1 MTSERGQGGVG
12 VGSQAPPRQVDPRQ
26 APPRQVDPRQ
36 VDPRQ
41 VDFVPVGLRSS
52 SCPSLPQ
59 GESPKG
65 DIYFRPRHEGNIE
78 GQCKVFEAA
87 AEDAV
92 AASAQ
97 PERVASRAVTSKT
110 KLATAQRNQPDSG
123 RP

>member
-26 APPRQVDPRQ
+26 APPRQ

-78 GQCKVFEAA
+78 GQCEVLEAA
-87 AEDAV
+87 PEDAV